1 MSSIIELSD
10 IDDYNEKDLIK
21 MIKNNSD
28 SENEL
33 ESEETLAF
41 FTSQLRVPKVI
52 YNCSYNVTGWK
63 NHTDAFSDFTDP
75 ELVNQEHCSVDF
87 DSEIFQHYTQQNNNN
102 TKEAKTYILFL
113 AAKDTPCNFKKDN
126 IPCNGGH
133 HIGRITNYQT
143 NIVSY
148 FIGCNKYKQGDKWHR
163 YIKIKQDKVDISLLQ
178 SLFTGSASVHKSCKR
193 KKCDMPHTHNGT
205 IVRGEI
211 IDKPCQVRFIKF
223 IPYDIVKCPF
233 AALVCVGIHNH
244 PPPASER
251 IPFGIKNNLESL
263 ITQAI
268 QQDDNVTSRSILSI
282 LSLITQAIQQDDNV
296 TLRSILS
303 GNLLSAYFNKETLA
317 EVHVSLNNIDKLR
330 YLVGKAYKTLHPF
343 GQGVIGIYH
352 DILNPKSDLIIY
364 VRKID
369 LYSNNGQV
377 IITCMLD
384 NQAKK
389 LITLDYFQIDVS
401 FKRVKGGINEF
412 EINMYDS
419 KHHLILSFCHIFTN
433 VFTAERYYRLFSS
446 LFQIIRKVSG
456 QSIQFQHIHGS
467 GIGCILADLDAA
479 QAKGLGL
486 ALHDLDHEKS
496 WETHLTFILKT
507 CLVHFESKEQVHDL
521 LQQIEDTNDEGIKEW
536 LNYYRQ
542 SYVLSS
548 LNKYVS
554 NVDHEIWNKSGSD
567 TNNAEAAHSMANR
580 EGKQLKLLSAILK
593 GKRYD
598 ARCYTTIEVHDK
610 NGVLYT
616 HRDISDVKR
625 LQNSIVRKTSRI
637 QKNKENHERAEN
649 ILSDNEEETFSK
661 EIHKKNL
668 ELELKEK
675 EIILREHEIKARVA
689 EAEVRMMEAKAEA
702 LEIENQQK
710 RSLFVKIDA
719 DIVDSWT
726 GNITDTDVNSEECEC
741 ESSPK
746 TPIDDDDEL
755 IGVDHHVDD
764 VYDEHTM
771 DDNQVADLEE
781 VADLE
786 VVADLVEEEQ

>member
-21 MIKNNSD
+21 MRENNSD

-52 YNCSYNVTGWK
+52 YTTVPIEYPDTSSEGVATVYNVTGWK
-63 NHTDAFSDFTDP
+63 NHTDAFSDIQYSTNGSGGTTNIQECPFFGGIPVKKNQRKCQGIKFCQFTDP

-102 TKEAKTYILFL
+102 TKEAKTYTLFL

-126 IPCNGGH
+126 IPCNGGP

-163 YIKIKQDKVDISLLQ
+163 YIKIKQDEVDISLLQ
-178 SLFTGSASVHKSCKR
+178 SLFTGSASV
-193 KKCDMPHTHNGT
+193 M
-205 IVRGEI
+205 
-211 IDKPCQVRFIKF
+211 RFIKF

-233 AALVCVGIHNH
+233 VALVCVGTHNH
-244 PPPASER
+244 PPPAPER
-251 IPFGIKNNLESL
+251 IPSGIKNNLESL

-268 QQDDNVTSRSILSI
+268 QQDDNVTS
-282 LSLITQAIQQDDNV
+282 
-296 TLRSILS
+296 RSILS

-343 GQGVIGIYH
+343 RQGVIGIYH
-352 DILNPKSDLIIY
+352 NILNPKSDLINY

-401 FKRVKGGINEF
+401 FKRVKGEINEF
-412 EINMYDS
+412 EINTYDS
-419 KHHLILSFCHIFTN
+419 KHHL
-433 VFTAERYYRLFSS
+433 RYHRLFSS
-446 LFQIIRKVSG
+446 LFQIIREVSG
-456 QSIQFQHIHGS
+456 QSIQFRHIHGS

-507 CLVHFESKEQVHDL
+507 CLVHFERNLFHKTFTISTKNLIRQIPNATSKEQVHDL

-593 GKRYD
+593 GKSLILIK
-598 ARCYTTIEVHDK
+598 A
-610 NGVLYT
+610 
-616 HRDISDVKR
+616 
-625 LQNSIVRKTSRI
+625 SRI
-637 QKNKENHERAEN
+637 QKNKVSLNNKLPKSSKKRKLSPSNSRTPIRSKENHERTEN

-668 ELELKEK
+668 KLELKEK
-675 EIILREHEIKARVA
+675 EIILREREIKARVA
-689 EAEVRMMEAKAEA
+689 EAEARMMEAKAEA

-710 RSLFVKIDA
+710 R
-719 DIVDSWT
+719 
-726 GNITDTDVNSEECEC
+726 
-741 ESSPK
+741 
-746 TPIDDDDEL
+746 
-755 IGVDHHVDD
+755 
-764 VYDEHTM
+764 
-771 DDNQVADLEE
+771 
-781 VADLE
+781 
-786 VVADLVEEEQ
+786 

>member
-21 MIKNNSD
+21 MRENNSD

-52 YNCSYNVTGWK
+52 YTTVPIEYPDTSSEGVATVYNVTGWK
-63 NHTDAFSDFTDP
+63 NHTDAFSDIQYSTNGSGGTTNIQECSFFGGIPVKKNQRKCQGIKFCQFTDP
-75 ELVNQEHCSVDF
+75 ELINQEHCSVDF
-87 DSEIFQHYTQQNNNN
+87 DSEIFQHYIQQNNNN
-102 TKEAKTYILFL
+102 TKEAKTYTLFL

-126 IPCNGGH
+126 IPCNGGP
-133 HIGRITNYQT
+133 HIGRITNYQM
-143 NIVSY
+143 NIVLY

-163 YIKIKQDKVDISLLQ
+163 YIKIKQDEVDISLLQ
-178 SLFTGSASVHKSCKR
+178 SLFTGSASVQDTVKCSMILSKSCKR

-205 IVRGEI
+205 IVREEI

-233 AALVCVGIHNH
+233 VALVCVGTHNH
-244 PPPASER
+244 PPPAPER
-251 IPFGIKNNLESL
+251 IPSGIKNNLESL

-268 QQDDNVTSRSILSI
+268 QQDDNVTS
-282 LSLITQAIQQDDNV
+282 
-296 TLRSILS
+296 RSILS

-352 DILNPKSDLIIY
+352 DILNPKSDLINY

-401 FKRVKGGINEF
+401 FKRVKGEINEF

-419 KHHLILSFCHIFTN
+419 KHHLI
-433 VFTAERYYRLFSS
+433 
-446 LFQIIRKVSG
+446 
-456 QSIQFQHIHGS
+456 
-467 GIGCILADLDAA
+467 
-479 QAKGLGL
+479 
-486 ALHDLDHEKS
+486 
-496 WETHLTFILKT
+496 
-507 CLVHFESKEQVHDL
+507 EQVHDL

-554 NVDHEIWNKSGSD
+554 NVDHEIWNKSRSD
-567 TNNAEAAHSMANR
+567 TNNAKAAHSMANR

-593 GKRYD
+593 
-598 ARCYTTIEVHDK
+598 DK
-610 NGVLYT
+610 
-616 HRDISDVKR
+616 SDVKR

-637 QKNKENHERAEN
+637 QKNKVSLNDKLPKSSKKRKLSPSNSRTPIRSKENHERAEN

-675 EIILREHEIKARVA
+675 EIILREREIKTRVA
-689 EAEVRMMEAKAEA
+689 EAEARMMEAKAEA

-710 RSLFVKIDA
+710 R
-719 DIVDSWT
+719 
-726 GNITDTDVNSEECEC
+726 
-741 ESSPK
+741 
-746 TPIDDDDEL
+746 
-755 IGVDHHVDD
+755 
-764 VYDEHTM
+764 
-771 DDNQVADLEE
+771 
-781 VADLE
+781 
-786 VVADLVEEEQ
+786 

>member
-1 MSSIIELSD
+1 MRE
-10 IDDYNEKDLIK
+10 
-21 MIKNNSD
+21 NNSD

-52 YNCSYNVTGWK
+52 YTTVPIEYPDTSSEGVATVYNVTGWK
-63 NHTDAFSDFTDP
+63 NHTDAFSDIQYSTNGSGGTTNIQECPFFGGIPVKKNQRKCQGIKFCQFTDP

-102 TKEAKTYILFL
+102 TKEAKTYTLFL
-113 AAKDTPCNFKKDN
+113 AAKDTPC
-126 IPCNGGH
+126 
-133 HIGRITNYQT
+133 
-143 NIVSY
+143 
-148 FIGCNKYKQGDKWHR
+148 
-163 YIKIKQDKVDISLLQ
+163 
-178 SLFTGSASVHKSCKR
+178 SASVQDTVKCSMILSKSCKR

-233 AALVCVGIHNH
+233 VALVCVGTHNH
-244 PPPASER
+244 PPPAPER
-251 IPFGIKNNLESL
+251 IPSGIKNNLESL

-268 QQDDNVTSRSILSI
+268 QQDDNVTS
-282 LSLITQAIQQDDNV
+282 
-296 TLRSILS
+296 RSILS

-352 DILNPKSDLIIY
+352 DILNPKSDLINY

-401 FKRVKGGINEF
+401 FKRVKGEINEF
-412 EINMYDS
+412 EINTYDS
-419 KHHLILSFCHIFTN
+419 KHHLILSFCRIFTN
-433 VFTAERYYRLFSS
+433 VFTAEGYHRLFSS
-446 LFQIIRKVSG
+446 LFQIIREVSG
-456 QSIQFQHIHGS
+456 QSIQFRHIHGS
-467 GIGCILADLDAA
+467 GIGCILADLDTA

-507 CLVHFESKEQVHDL
+507 CLVHFERNLFHKTFTISTKNLIRQIPNATSKEQVHDL

-610 NGVLYT
+610 NGVPYT
-616 HRDISDVKR
+616 HRDKSDVKR

-637 QKNKENHERAEN
+637 QKNKVSLNDKLPKSSKKRKLSPSNSRTPIRSKENHERAEN

-675 EIILREHEIKARVA
+675 EIILREREIKARVA
-689 EAEVRMMEAKAEA
+689 EAEARMMEAKAEA

-710 RSLFVKIDA
+710 R
-719 DIVDSWT
+719 
-726 GNITDTDVNSEECEC
+726 
-741 ESSPK
+741 
-746 TPIDDDDEL
+746 
-755 IGVDHHVDD
+755 
-764 VYDEHTM
+764 
-771 DDNQVADLEE
+771 
-781 VADLE
+781 
-786 VVADLVEEEQ
+786 

>member
-21 MIKNNSD
+21 MRENNSD

-52 YNCSYNVTGWK
+52 YTTVPIEYPDTSSEGVATVYNVTGWK
-63 NHTDAFSDFTDP
+63 NHTDAFSDIQYSTNGSGGTTNIQECPFFGGIPVKKNQRKCQGIKFCQFTDP

-102 TKEAKTYILFL
+102 TKEAKTYTLFL

-126 IPCNGGH
+126 IPCNGGP

-163 YIKIKQDKVDISLLQ
+163 YIKIKQDEVDISLLQ
-178 SLFTGSASVHKSCKR
+178 SLFTGSASCSMILSKSCKR

-205 IVRGEI
+205 IV
-211 IDKPCQVRFIKF
+211 P
-223 IPYDIVKCPF
+223 
-233 AALVCVGIHNH
+233 LVCVGTHNH
-244 PPPASER
+244 PPPAPER
-251 IPFGIKNNLESL
+251 IPSGIKNNLESL

-268 QQDDNVTSRSILSI
+268 QQDDNVTS
-282 LSLITQAIQQDDNV
+282 
-296 TLRSILS
+296 RSILS

-343 GQGVIGIYH
+343 RQGVIGIYH
-352 DILNPKSDLIIY
+352 NILNPKSDLINY

-401 FKRVKGGINEF
+401 FKRVKGEINEF
-412 EINMYDS
+412 EINTYDS
-419 KHHLILSFCHIFTN
+419 KHHPEILSFCRIFTN
-433 VFTAERYYRLFSS
+433 VFTAEGYHRLFSS
-446 LFQIIRKVSG
+446 LFQIIREVSG
-456 QSIQFQHIHGS
+456 QSIQFRHIHGS

-507 CLVHFESKEQVHDL
+507 CLVHFERNLFHKTFTISTKNLIRQIPNATSKEQVHDL

-610 NGVLYT
+610 NGVPYT
-616 HRDISDVKR
+616 HRDKSDVKR
-625 LQNSIVRKTSRI
+625 LQNSIVRSSRI
-637 QKNKENHERAEN
+637 QKNKVSLNNKLPKSSKKRKLSPSNSRTPIRSKENHERTEN

-668 ELELKEK
+668 KLELKEK
-675 EIILREHEIKARVA
+675 EIILREREIKARVA
-689 EAEVRMMEAKAEA
+689 EAEARMMEAKAEA

-710 RSLFVKIDA
+710 R
-719 DIVDSWT
+719 
-726 GNITDTDVNSEECEC
+726 
-741 ESSPK
+741 
-746 TPIDDDDEL
+746 
-755 IGVDHHVDD
+755 
-764 VYDEHTM
+764 
-771 DDNQVADLEE
+771 
-781 VADLE
+781 
-786 VVADLVEEEQ
+786 

>member
-1 MSSIIELSD
+1 MRE
-10 IDDYNEKDLIK
+10 
-21 MIKNNSD
+21 NNSD

-52 YNCSYNVTGWK
+52 YTTVPIEYPDTSSEGVATVYNVTGWK
-63 NHTDAFSDFTDP
+63 NHTDAFSDIQYST
-75 ELVNQEHCSVDF
+75 NGSGEHCSVDF

-102 TKEAKTYILFL
+102 TKEAKTYTLFL
-113 AAKDTPCNFKKDN
+113 AAKDTPC
-126 IPCNGGH
+126 
-133 HIGRITNYQT
+133 
-143 NIVSY
+143 
-148 FIGCNKYKQGDKWHR
+148 
-163 YIKIKQDKVDISLLQ
+163 
-178 SLFTGSASVHKSCKR
+178 SASVQDTVKCSMILSKSCKR

-233 AALVCVGIHNH
+233 VALVCVGTHNH
-244 PPPASER
+244 PPPAPER
-251 IPFGIKNNLESL
+251 IPSGIKNNLESL

-268 QQDDNVTSRSILSI
+268 QQDDNVTS
-282 LSLITQAIQQDDNV
+282 
-296 TLRSILS
+296 RSILS

-352 DILNPKSDLIIY
+352 DILNPKSDLINY

-401 FKRVKGGINEF
+401 FKRVKGEINEF

-419 KHHLILSFCHIFTN
+419 KHHLILSFCRIFTN
-433 VFTAERYYRLFSS
+433 VFTAE
-446 LFQIIRKVSG
+446 G
-456 QSIQFQHIHGS
+456 

-507 CLVHFESKEQVHDL
+507 CLVHFERNLFHKTFTISTKNLIRQIPNATSKEQVHDL

-610 NGVLYT
+610 NGVPYT
-616 HRDISDVKR
+616 HRDKSDVKR

-637 QKNKENHERAEN
+637 QKNKVSLNDKLPKSSKKRKLSPSNSRTPIRSKENHERAEN

-675 EIILREHEIKARVA
+675 EIILREREIKARVA
-689 EAEVRMMEAKAEA
+689 EAEARMMEAKAEA

-710 RSLFVKIDA
+710 R
-719 DIVDSWT
+719 
-726 GNITDTDVNSEECEC
+726 
-741 ESSPK
+741 
-746 TPIDDDDEL
+746 
-755 IGVDHHVDD
+755 
-764 VYDEHTM
+764 
-771 DDNQVADLEE
+771 
-781 VADLE
+781 
-786 VVADLVEEEQ
+786 

>member
-10 IDDYNEKDLIK
+10 IDDYNEKNLIK
-21 MIKNNSD
+21 IENNSD
-28 SENEL
+28 SKNEL
-33 ESEETLAF
+33 KKYPDTFSEEVATIQYSTNGSGGTINIQECPF
-41 FTSQLRVPKVI
+41 FERISIK
-52 YNCSYNVTGWK
+52 K
-63 NHTDAFSDFTDP
+63 NQRKCQGIKFYQFTDP
-75 ELVNQEHCSVDF
+75 EFINQEHSK
-87 DSEIFQHYTQQNNNN
+87 N
-102 TKEAKTYILFL
+102 
-113 AAKDTPCNFKKDN
+113 TPCNFKKNN
-126 IPCNGGH
+126 ILCNGRP

-143 NIVSY
+143 NTVDS
-148 FIGCNKYKQGDKWHR
+148 
-163 YIKIKQDKVDISLLQ
+163 VDISLLQ
-178 SLFTGSASVHKSCKR
+178 SLFTGFASIQDIVKCSMILSKSCKH
-193 KKCDMPHTHNGT
+193 KKYMPHIYNGSM
-205 IVRGEI
+205 EL
-211 IDKPCQVRFIKF
+211 F
-223 IPYDIVKCPF
+223 YDIVKCPF
-233 AALVCVGIHNH
+233 VALVCIGTHNH
-244 PPPASER
+244 SPS
-251 IPFGIKNNLESL
+251 NNLESL
-263 ITQAI
+263 INQDI
-268 QQDDNVTSRSILSI
+268 QQDDNVTS
-282 LSLITQAIQQDDNV
+282 
-296 TLRSILS
+296 RSILS

-330 YLVGKAYKTLHPF
+330 YLVGKAYKTLHHF

-352 DILNPKSDLIIY
+352 DILNPKSDLINY

-401 FKRVKGGINEF
+401 FKRVKGEINEF
-412 EINMYDS
+412 EINKYDS
-419 KHHLILSFCHIFTN
+419 KHHLILSFCRIFTN
-433 VFTAERYYRLFSS
+433 VFTAEGYHRLFSS
-446 LFQIIRKVSG
+446 LFQIIREVSG
-456 QSIQFQHIHGS
+456 QSIQFRHIHGS

-507 CLVHFESKEQVHDL
+507 CLVHFERNLFHKTFTISTKNLIRQIPNATSKEQVHDL

-536 LNYYRQ
+536 LNYYQQ

-598 ARCYTTIEVHDK
+598 ARCYITIEVHNK
-610 NGVLYT
+610 NGVPYT
-616 HRDISDVKR
+616 HRDKSDVKR

-637 QKNKENHERAEN
+637 QKNKVSLNDKLPKSSKKKRKLSPSNSRTPIRSKENHERAEN

-675 EIILREHEIKARVA
+675 EIILKLKHE
-689 EAEVRMMEAKAEA
+689 
-702 LEIENQQK
+702 
-710 RSLFVKIDA
+710 
-719 DIVDSWT
+719 
-726 GNITDTDVNSEECEC
+726 
-741 ESSPK
+741 
-746 TPIDDDDEL
+746 
-755 IGVDHHVDD
+755 
-764 VYDEHTM
+764 
-771 DDNQVADLEE
+771 
-781 VADLE
+781 
-786 VVADLVEEEQ
+786 

>member
-21 MIKNNSD
+21 MRENNSD

-52 YNCSYNVTGWK
+52 YTTVPIEYPDTSSEGVATVYNVTGWK
-63 NHTDAFSDFTDP
+63 NHTDAFSDIQYSTNGSGGTTNIQECPFFGGIPVKKNQRKCQGIKFCQFTDP

-102 TKEAKTYILFL
+102 TKEAKTYTLFL

-126 IPCNGGH
+126 IPCNGGP

-163 YIKIKQDKVDISLLQ
+163 YIKIKQDEVDISLLQ
-178 SLFTGSASVHKSCKR
+178 SLFTGSASVQDTVKCSMILSKSCKR

-233 AALVCVGIHNH
+233 VALVCVGTHNH
-244 PPPASER
+244 PPPAPER
-251 IPFGIKNNLESL
+251 IPSGIKNNLESL

-268 QQDDNVTSRSILSI
+268 QQDDNVTSRSILS
-282 LSLITQAIQQDDNV
+282 
-296 TLRSILS
+296 
-303 GNLLSAYFNKETLA
+303 GNLLN
-317 EVHVSLNNIDKLR
+317 
-330 YLVGKAYKTLHPF
+330 
-343 GQGVIGIYH
+343 
-352 DILNPKSDLIIY
+352 LINY

-401 FKRVKGGINEF
+401 FKRVKGEINEF
-412 EINMYDS
+412 EINTYDS
-419 KHHLILSFCHIFTN
+419 KHHLILSFCRIFTN
-433 VFTAERYYRLFSS
+433 VFTAEGYHRLFSS
-446 LFQIIRKVSG
+446 LFQIIRE
-456 QSIQFQHIHGS
+456 
-467 GIGCILADLDAA
+467 
-479 QAKGLGL
+479 AKGLGL

-507 CLVHFESKEQVHDL
+507 CLVHFERNLFHKTFTISTKNLIRQIPNATSKEQVHDL

-610 NGVLYT
+610 NGVPYT
-616 HRDISDVKR
+616 HRDKSDVKR

-637 QKNKENHERAEN
+637 QKNK
-649 ILSDNEEETFSK
+649 
-661 EIHKKNL
+661 
-668 ELELKEK
+668 
-675 EIILREHEIKARVA
+675 
-689 EAEVRMMEAKAEA
+689 
-702 LEIENQQK
+702 
-710 RSLFVKIDA
+710 
-719 DIVDSWT
+719 
-726 GNITDTDVNSEECEC
+726 
-741 ESSPK
+741 
-746 TPIDDDDEL
+746 
-755 IGVDHHVDD
+755 
-764 VYDEHTM
+764 
-771 DDNQVADLEE
+771 
-781 VADLE
+781 
-786 VVADLVEEEQ
+786 

>member
-21 MIKNNSD
+21 MRENNSD

-33 ESEETLAF
+33 EKYPETSSEGVAT
-41 FTSQLRVPKVI
+41 V
-52 YNCSYNVTGWK
+52 YNVTGWK
-63 NHTDAFSDFTDP
+63 NHTDAFSDIQYSTNGSGGTTNIQECPFFGGIPVKKNQRKCQGIKFCQFTDP

-102 TKEAKTYILFL
+102 TKEAKTYTLFL
-113 AAKDTPCNFKKDN
+113 AAKDTPC
-126 IPCNGGH
+126 
-133 HIGRITNYQT
+133 
-143 NIVSY
+143 
-148 FIGCNKYKQGDKWHR
+148 
-163 YIKIKQDKVDISLLQ
+163 
-178 SLFTGSASVHKSCKR
+178 SASVQDTVKCSMILSKSCKR

-205 IVRGEI
+205 IV
-211 IDKPCQVRFIKF
+211 P
-223 IPYDIVKCPF
+223 
-233 AALVCVGIHNH
+233 LVCVGTHNH
-244 PPPASER
+244 PPPAPER
-251 IPFGIKNNLESL
+251 IPSGIKNNLESL

-268 QQDDNVTSRSILSI
+268 QQDDNVTS
-282 LSLITQAIQQDDNV
+282 
-296 TLRSILS
+296 RSILS

-352 DILNPKSDLIIY
+352 DILNPKSDLINY

-401 FKRVKGGINEF
+401 FKRVKGEINEF
-412 EINMYDS
+412 EINTYDS
-419 KHHLILSFCHIFTN
+419 KHHLILSFCRIFTN
-433 VFTAERYYRLFSS
+433 VFTAEGY
-446 LFQIIRKVSG
+446 
-456 QSIQFQHIHGS
+456 HS

-507 CLVHFESKEQVHDL
+507 CLVHFERNLFHKTFTISTKNLIRQIPNATSKEQVHDL

-610 NGVLYT
+610 NGVPYT
-616 HRDISDVKR
+616 HRDKSDVKR

-637 QKNKENHERAEN
+637 QKNKVSLNDKLPKSSKKRKLSPSNSRTPIRSKENHERAEN

-675 EIILREHEIKARVA
+675 EIILREREIKARVA
-689 EAEVRMMEAKAEA
+689 EAEARMMEAKAKA

-710 RSLFVKIDA
+710 R
-719 DIVDSWT
+719 
-726 GNITDTDVNSEECEC
+726 
-741 ESSPK
+741 
-746 TPIDDDDEL
+746 
-755 IGVDHHVDD
+755 
-764 VYDEHTM
+764 
-771 DDNQVADLEE
+771 
-781 VADLE
+781 
-786 VVADLVEEEQ
+786 

>member
-1 MSSIIELSD
+1 MRE
-10 IDDYNEKDLIK
+10 
-21 MIKNNSD
+21 NNSD

-52 YNCSYNVTGWK
+52 YTTVPIEYPDTSSEGVATVYNVTGWK
-63 NHTDAFSDFTDP
+63 NHIDAFSDIQYSTNGSGGTTNIQECPFFGGIPVKKNQRKCQGIKFCQFTDP

-102 TKEAKTYILFL
+102 TKEAKTYTLFL
-113 AAKDTPCNFKKDN
+113 AAKDTPC
-126 IPCNGGH
+126 
-133 HIGRITNYQT
+133 
-143 NIVSY
+143 
-148 FIGCNKYKQGDKWHR
+148 
-163 YIKIKQDKVDISLLQ
+163 
-178 SLFTGSASVHKSCKR
+178 SASVQDTVKCSMILSKSCKR

-205 IVRGEI
+205 IV
-211 IDKPCQVRFIKF
+211 P
-223 IPYDIVKCPF
+223 
-233 AALVCVGIHNH
+233 LVCVGTHNH
-244 PPPASER
+244 PPPAPER
-251 IPFGIKNNLESL
+251 IPSGIKNNLESL

-268 QQDDNVTSRSILSI
+268 QQDDNVTS
-282 LSLITQAIQQDDNV
+282 
-296 TLRSILS
+296 RSILS

-352 DILNPKSDLIIY
+352 DILNPKSDLINY

-401 FKRVKGGINEF
+401 FKRVKGEINEF
-412 EINMYDS
+412 EINTYDS
-419 KHHLILSFCHIFTN
+419 KHHLILSFCRIFTN
-433 VFTAERYYRLFSS
+433 VFTAEGYHRLFSS
-446 LFQIIRKVSG
+446 LFQIIRE
-456 QSIQFQHIHGS
+456 
-467 GIGCILADLDAA
+467 
-479 QAKGLGL
+479 AKGLGL

-507 CLVHFESKEQVHDL
+507 CLVHFERNLFHKTFTISTKNLIRQIPNATSKEQVHDL

-610 NGVLYT
+610 NGVPYT
-616 HRDISDVKR
+616 HRDKSDVKR

-637 QKNKENHERAEN
+637 QKNKVSLNDKLPKSSKKRKLSPSNSRTPIRSKENHERAEN

-675 EIILREHEIKARVA
+675 EIILREREIKARVA
-689 EAEVRMMEAKAEA
+689 EAEARMMEAKAEA

-710 RSLFVKIDA
+710 R
-719 DIVDSWT
+719 
-726 GNITDTDVNSEECEC
+726 
-741 ESSPK
+741 
-746 TPIDDDDEL
+746 
-755 IGVDHHVDD
+755 
-764 VYDEHTM
+764 
-771 DDNQVADLEE
+771 
-781 VADLE
+781 
-786 VVADLVEEEQ
+786 

>member
-21 MIKNNSD
+21 MRENNSD

-52 YNCSYNVTGWK
+52 YTTVPIEYPDTSSEGVATVYNVTGWK
-63 NHTDAFSDFTDP
+63 NHTDAFSYSIF
-75 ELVNQEHCSVDF
+75 NKWFRRVDF

-102 TKEAKTYILFL
+102 TKEAKTYTLFL

-126 IPCNGGH
+126 IPCNGGP

-163 YIKIKQDKVDISLLQ
+163 YIKIKQDEVDISLLQ
-178 SLFTGSASVHKSCKR
+178 SLFTGSASVQDTVKCSMILSKSCKR

-233 AALVCVGIHNH
+233 VALVCVGTHNH
-244 PPPASER
+244 PPPAPER
-251 IPFGIKNNLESL
+251 IPSGIKNNLESL

-268 QQDDNVTSRSILSI
+268 QQDDNVTSRSILS
-282 LSLITQAIQQDDNV
+282 
-296 TLRSILS
+296 
-303 GNLLSAYFNKETLA
+303 GNLLN
-317 EVHVSLNNIDKLR
+317 
-330 YLVGKAYKTLHPF
+330 
-343 GQGVIGIYH
+343 
-352 DILNPKSDLIIY
+352 LINY

-401 FKRVKGGINEF
+401 FKRVKGEINEF
-412 EINMYDS
+412 EINTYDS
-419 KHHLILSFCHIFTN
+419 KHHL
-433 VFTAERYYRLFSS
+433 RYHRLFSS
-446 LFQIIRKVSG
+446 LFQIIRE
-456 QSIQFQHIHGS
+456 
-467 GIGCILADLDAA
+467 
-479 QAKGLGL
+479 AKGLGL

-507 CLVHFESKEQVHDL
+507 CLVHFERNLFHKTFTISTKNLIRQIPNATSKEQVHDL

-610 NGVLYT
+610 NGVPYT
-616 HRDISDVKR
+616 HRDKSDVKR

-637 QKNKENHERAEN
+637 QKNK
-649 ILSDNEEETFSK
+649 
-661 EIHKKNL
+661 
-668 ELELKEK
+668 
-675 EIILREHEIKARVA
+675 
-689 EAEVRMMEAKAEA
+689 
-702 LEIENQQK
+702 
-710 RSLFVKIDA
+710 
-719 DIVDSWT
+719 
-726 GNITDTDVNSEECEC
+726 
-741 ESSPK
+741 
-746 TPIDDDDEL
+746 
-755 IGVDHHVDD
+755 
-764 VYDEHTM
+764 
-771 DDNQVADLEE
+771 
-781 VADLE
+781 
-786 VVADLVEEEQ
+786 

>member
-21 MIKNNSD
+21 MRENNSD

-52 YNCSYNVTGWK
+52 YTTVPIEYPDTSSEGVATVYNVTGWK
-63 NHTDAFSDFTDP
+63 NHTDAFSYSIF
-75 ELVNQEHCSVDF
+75 NKWFRRVDF

-102 TKEAKTYILFL
+102 TKEAKTYTLFL

-126 IPCNGGH
+126 IPCNGGP

-163 YIKIKQDKVDISLLQ
+163 YIKIKQDEVDISLLQ
-178 SLFTGSASVHKSCKR
+178 SLFTGSASVQDTVKCSMILSKSCKR

-233 AALVCVGIHNH
+233 VALVCVGTHNH
-244 PPPASER
+244 PPPAPER
-251 IPFGIKNNLESL
+251 IPSGIKNNLESL

-268 QQDDNVTSRSILSI
+268 QQDDNVTSRSILS
-282 LSLITQAIQQDDNV
+282 
-296 TLRSILS
+296 
-303 GNLLSAYFNKETLA
+303 GNLLN
-317 EVHVSLNNIDKLR
+317 
-330 YLVGKAYKTLHPF
+330 
-343 GQGVIGIYH
+343 
-352 DILNPKSDLIIY
+352 LINY

-401 FKRVKGGINEF
+401 FKRVKGEINEF
-412 EINMYDS
+412 EINTYDS
-419 KHHLILSFCHIFTN
+419 KHHLILSFCRIFTN
-433 VFTAERYYRLFSS
+433 VFTAEGYHRLFSS
-446 LFQIIRKVSG
+446 LFQIIRE
-456 QSIQFQHIHGS
+456 
-467 GIGCILADLDAA
+467 
-479 QAKGLGL
+479 AKGLGL

-507 CLVHFESKEQVHDL
+507 CLVHFERNLFHKTFTISTKNLIRQIPNATSKEQVHDL

-610 NGVLYT
+610 NGVPYT
-616 HRDISDVKR
+616 HRDKSDVKR

-637 QKNKENHERAEN
+637 QKNK
-649 ILSDNEEETFSK
+649 
-661 EIHKKNL
+661 
-668 ELELKEK
+668 
-675 EIILREHEIKARVA
+675 
-689 EAEVRMMEAKAEA
+689 
-702 LEIENQQK
+702 
-710 RSLFVKIDA
+710 
-719 DIVDSWT
+719 
-726 GNITDTDVNSEECEC
+726 
-741 ESSPK
+741 
-746 TPIDDDDEL
+746 
-755 IGVDHHVDD
+755 
-764 VYDEHTM
+764 
-771 DDNQVADLEE
+771 
-781 VADLE
+781 
-786 VVADLVEEEQ
+786 

>member
-21 MIKNNSD
+21 MRENNSD

-52 YNCSYNVTGWK
+52 YTTVPIEYPDTSSEGVATVYNVTGWK
-63 NHTDAFSDFTDP
+63 NHTDAFSDIQYSTNGSGGTTNIQECPFFGGIPVKKNQRKCQGIKFCQFTDP

-102 TKEAKTYILFL
+102 TKEAKTYTLFL
-113 AAKDTPCNFKKDN
+113 AAKDTPC
-126 IPCNGGH
+126 
-133 HIGRITNYQT
+133 
-143 NIVSY
+143 
-148 FIGCNKYKQGDKWHR
+148 
-163 YIKIKQDKVDISLLQ
+163 
-178 SLFTGSASVHKSCKR
+178 SASVQDTVKCSMILSKSCKR

-205 IVRGEI
+205 IV
-211 IDKPCQVRFIKF
+211 P
-223 IPYDIVKCPF
+223 
-233 AALVCVGIHNH
+233 LVCVGTHNH
-244 PPPASER
+244 PPPAPER
-251 IPFGIKNNLESL
+251 IPSGIKNNLESL

-268 QQDDNVTSRSILSI
+268 QQDDNVTS
-282 LSLITQAIQQDDNV
+282 
-296 TLRSILS
+296 RSILS

-352 DILNPKSDLIIY
+352 DILNPKSDLINY

-401 FKRVKGGINEF
+401 FKRVKGEINEF
-412 EINMYDS
+412 EINTYDS
-419 KHHLILSFCHIFTN
+419 KHHLILSFCRIFTN
-433 VFTAERYYRLFSS
+433 VFTAEGY
-446 LFQIIRKVSG
+446 
-456 QSIQFQHIHGS
+456 HS
-467 GIGCILADLDAA
+467 GIGCILADLDTA

-507 CLVHFESKEQVHDL
+507 CLVHFERNLFHKTFTISTKNLIRQIPNATSKEQVHDL

-610 NGVLYT
+610 NGVPYT
-616 HRDISDVKR
+616 HRDKSDVKR

-637 QKNKENHERAEN
+637 QKNKVSLNDKLPKSSKKKK
-649 ILSDNEEETFSK
+649 IITF
-661 EIHKKNL
+661 
-668 ELELKEK
+668 
-675 EIILREHEIKARVA
+675 
-689 EAEVRMMEAKAEA
+689 
-702 LEIENQQK
+702 
-710 RSLFVKIDA
+710 
-719 DIVDSWT
+719 
-726 GNITDTDVNSEECEC
+726 
-741 ESSPK
+741 
-746 TPIDDDDEL
+746 
-755 IGVDHHVDD
+755 
-764 VYDEHTM
+764 
-771 DDNQVADLEE
+771 
-781 VADLE
+781 
-786 VVADLVEEEQ
+786 

>member
-21 MIKNNSD
+21 MRENNSD

-52 YNCSYNVTGWK
+52 YTTVPIEYPDTSSEGVATVYNVTGWK
-63 NHTDAFSDFTDP
+63 NHTDAFSDIQYSTNGSGGTTNIQECPFFGGIPVKKNQRKCQGIKFCQFTDP

-102 TKEAKTYILFL
+102 TKEAKTYTLFL

-126 IPCNGGH
+126 IPCNGGP

-163 YIKIKQDKVDISLLQ
+163 YIKIKQDEVDISLLQ
-178 SLFTGSASVHKSCKR
+178 SLFTGSASV
-193 KKCDMPHTHNGT
+193 M
-205 IVRGEI
+205 
-211 IDKPCQVRFIKF
+211 RFIKF

-233 AALVCVGIHNH
+233 VALVCVGTHNH
-244 PPPASER
+244 PPPAPER
-251 IPFGIKNNLESL
+251 IPSGIKNNLESL

-268 QQDDNVTSRSILSI
+268 QQDDNVTS
-282 LSLITQAIQQDDNV
+282 
-296 TLRSILS
+296 RSILS

-343 GQGVIGIYH
+343 RQGVIGIYH
-352 DILNPKSDLIIY
+352 NILNPKSDLINY

-401 FKRVKGGINEF
+401 FKRVKGEINEF
-412 EINMYDS
+412 EINTYDS
-419 KHHLILSFCHIFTN
+419 KHHLILSFCRIFTN
-433 VFTAERYYRLFSS
+433 VFTAEGYHRLFSS
-446 LFQIIRKVSG
+446 LFQIIREVSG
-456 QSIQFQHIHGS
+456 QSIQFRHIHGS

-507 CLVHFESKEQVHDL
+507 CLVHFERNLFHKTFTISTKNLIRQIPNATSKEQVHDL

-593 GKRYD
+593 GKSLILIK
-598 ARCYTTIEVHDK
+598 A
-610 NGVLYT
+610 
-616 HRDISDVKR
+616 
-625 LQNSIVRKTSRI
+625 SRI
-637 QKNKENHERAEN
+637 QKNKVSLNNKLPKSSKKRKLSPSNSRTPIRSKENHERTEN

-668 ELELKEK
+668 KLELKEK
-675 EIILREHEIKARVA
+675 EIILREREIKARVA
-689 EAEVRMMEAKAEA
+689 EAEARMMEAKAEA

-710 RSLFVKIDA
+710 R
-719 DIVDSWT
+719 
-726 GNITDTDVNSEECEC
+726 
-741 ESSPK
+741 
-746 TPIDDDDEL
+746 
-755 IGVDHHVDD
+755 
-764 VYDEHTM
+764 
-771 DDNQVADLEE
+771 
-781 VADLE
+781 
-786 VVADLVEEEQ
+786 